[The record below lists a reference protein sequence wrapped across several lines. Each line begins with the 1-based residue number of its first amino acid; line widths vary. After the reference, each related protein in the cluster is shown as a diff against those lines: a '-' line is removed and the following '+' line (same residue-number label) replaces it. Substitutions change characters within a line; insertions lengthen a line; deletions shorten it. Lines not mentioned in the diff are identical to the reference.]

1 MLKEKV
7 IEIISLI
14 VLKIIQYMNL
24 KILIIIQDIVNYL
37 RKKKKNIAKKKKR
50 VKKNIK
56 QVILKIIQKNQI
68 QKKNQ
73 NLL

>member
-1 MLKEKV
+1 MSKEKV

-24 KILIIIQDIVNYL
+24 KILIIIQDIANYL
-37 RKKKKNIAKKKKR
+37 KKKKKNIAKKER
-50 VKKNIK
+50 HVKIIIK
-56 QVILKIIQKNQI
+56 QVILKIIQKNQV

>member
-50 VKKNIK
+50 VKKNTK